1 MPLNLWDPVVF
12 AYENVM
18 IAEDKLKDKTKML
31 YTFYHLYYFFVVK
44 KVDIIKAPGYRK
56 IARILKVVFE
66 AYRRDDEGNLVRCD
80 EERIA
85 QHFYQVFSN
94 GYWHTQNDH
103 DHQILEALGLPPTLD
118 HSLDLEKRLNG
129 RWIEGLPGPPG
140 PDGFN
145 PLEEFKAIQSPVP
158 TVFHPAPPA
167 STTARTPA
175 ISLADTSASA
185 DCPSRQVTD
194 WATGGLHSVPQST
207 RGMGSDCF
215 ESTSTAP
222 NPAVPARGT
231 PRQSHPLED
240 KRTQIGLVEASEF
253 YDIPKSVLSKAAAKN
268 PGTRGYLPS
277 IRKGRRVSFYR
288 EDIQNLSRSRE
299 QMKRRSKQPAKVPD
313 LAFVSRLF
321 HQD

>member
-1 MPLNLWDPVVF
+1 MIYKF
-12 AYENVM
+12 AQV
-18 IAEDKLKDKTKML
+18 
-31 YTFYHLYYFFVVK
+31 YYLFVVK
-44 KVDIIKAPGYRK
+44 KVDTIKAIGYRK
-56 IARILKVVFE
+56 AARLLKVVFE

-94 GYWHTQNDH
+94 GYWHTQDDH
-103 DHQILEALGLPPTLD
+103 DHRILEALGLPPTLD
-118 HSLDLEKRLNG
+118 HSLDIEKRLNG
-129 RWIEGLPGPPG
+129 RWIEGLPGPPD

-145 PLEEFKAIQSPVP
+145 TLEEFKAIQSPVP
-158 TVFHPAPPA
+158 TVFHSTPPA
-167 STTARTPA
+167 STIAWTPA
-175 ISLADTSASA
+175 VSLADTSTSA

-194 WATGGLHSVPQST
+194 RATEGLHPVPQST
-207 RGMGSDCF
+207 KGMG
-215 ESTSTAP
+215 
-222 NPAVPARGT
+222 
-231 PRQSHPLED
+231 LED
-240 KRTQIGLVEASEF
+240 ERTQIGLVEASEF

-313 LAFVSRLF
+313 LASVSRLF
-321 HQD
+321 RQD